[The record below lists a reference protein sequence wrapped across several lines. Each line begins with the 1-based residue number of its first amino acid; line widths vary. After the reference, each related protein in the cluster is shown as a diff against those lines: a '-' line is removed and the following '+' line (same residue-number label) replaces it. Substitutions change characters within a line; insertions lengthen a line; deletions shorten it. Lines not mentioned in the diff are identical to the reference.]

1 MLRSGI
7 SRSFVALPGL
17 GIAMVWIFTA
27 ICALVYAAG
36 SEKKDDPNTPALP
49 DVPKLSSF
57 APVKDLADQVQNYIK
72 EIETTLADE
81 QEYKDSE
88 GKIGRCSNTLAV
100 IALCL
105 GMHDEDNQYKTRAPA
120 IIKTARELAAAADY
134 QSAKKAFDAVKAA
147 AEGKLPA
154 RGDLKWEKVASL
166 PDLMKQVPNINT
178 KLKRNIKGAK
188 FKSKSKD
195 TAGYTAAIAA
205 IAQGSMADA
214 GAAKNP
220 QEINEWYQFS
230 AQMRDAAGA
239 ANAAIHAGNEP
250 AAAEAMQKLAKSCTD
265 CHAVFHPEA
274 ILTEESESEK

>member
-1 MLRSGI
+1 MHRSA
-7 SRSFVALPGL
+7 FYQLLPALPGL
-17 GIAMVWIFTA
+17 GIAMVWIFAAVCT
-27 ICALVYAAG
+27 IVSAAG
-36 SEKKDDPNTPALP
+36 PENKVDSNTPALP

-57 APVKDLADQVQNYIK
+57 APAKDLADQVREYIK

-120 IIKTARELAAAADY
+120 LIKTARELASAADY
-134 QSAKKAFDAVKAA
+134 QSAKKAFEAVKAA
-147 AEGKLPA
+147 AEGKIPA
-154 RGDLKWEKVASL
+154 DGDLKWEKVASL

-188 FKSKSKD
+188 FKSKAKE

-205 IAQGSMADA
+205 IAQGSMADS

-220 QEINEWYQFS
+220 QQINQWYGFS

-239 ANAAIHAGNEP
+239 VNAAIHAGNEP

-265 CHAVFHPEA
+265 CHTVFHPEA